1 MSGHTNQQETIMT
14 VYTTNSALRTLVSLT
29 GTVVFASICLLGA
42 TAPAQAASP
51 VHFTPVAAR

>member
-1 MSGHTNQQETIMT
+1 MA

-51 VHFTPVAAR
+51 VHFTTVAAR